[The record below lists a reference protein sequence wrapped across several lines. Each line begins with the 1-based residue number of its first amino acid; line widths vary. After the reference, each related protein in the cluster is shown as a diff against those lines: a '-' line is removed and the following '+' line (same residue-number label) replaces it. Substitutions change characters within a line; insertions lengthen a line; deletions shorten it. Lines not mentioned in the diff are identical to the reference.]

1 MLFHRPQIF
10 PHAGG
15 TVVDHHHLFAL
26 LKEAFNQMRT
36 DKSRPAGDQNMRR
49 LTMEDG
55 GWHRL
60 KAEGGWRMEDG
71 EWQRTILY
79 PPHFTPAPAPQTRLT
94 FVGTPTSRFSALP
107 ADWTSNLLQ

>member
-1 MLFHRPQIF
+1 MLFHGPQIF
-10 PHAGG
+10 PRAGG

-71 EWQRTILY
+71 EWQRTSSFRV
-79 PPHFTPAPAPQTRLT
+79 FTKI
-94 FVGTPTSRFSALP
+94 VGLLDGVVDHPTVDCQALSCSRCC
-107 ADWTSNLLQ
+107 TGVM